1 LAFGLL
7 YLFDMFDL
15 FALAIVCGAGV
26 FFMLVFLRALSRD
39 TTKPPI
45 HFTSQDQ
52 TFTATVV
59 SIENNPNLKNRAA

>member
-1 LAFGLL
+1 
-7 YLFDMFDL
+7 
-15 FALAIVCGAGV
+15 
-26 FFMLVFLRALSRD
+26 MLVFLRALFRD

-59 SIENNPNLKNRAA
+59 SIENNPSLRNRAA